1 MTETE
6 KIEGVRANSIEE
18 IRGGVPLEIS
28 SYLSCAGSGTVVT
41 IGPSR
46 YLVHYCEEEPGR
58 RSVARLPT
66 EDETPRIA
74 ANVCPSTGDARF
86 GKAVM
91 I

>member
-41 IGPSR
+41 IGPFR

-58 RSVARLPT
+58 RSVAGYQPKMKRRALRRT
-66 EDETPRIA
+66 SARAQATPASAKR
-74 ANVCPSTGDARF
+74 
-86 GKAVM
+86 
-91 I
+91 